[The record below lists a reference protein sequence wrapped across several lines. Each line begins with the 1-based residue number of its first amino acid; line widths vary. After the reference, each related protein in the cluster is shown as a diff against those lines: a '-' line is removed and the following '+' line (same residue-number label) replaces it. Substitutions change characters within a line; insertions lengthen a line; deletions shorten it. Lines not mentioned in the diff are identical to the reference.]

1 MSSPRKRGSMSLN
14 EWTPTSVGVTFLKS
28 IRPRMINDEHRELSK
43 AKNIAFRSL
52 KIRERSV
59 FELREKLA
67 LKKVPKVTIDR
78 TIEFLLAKKFL
89 DDRIFTRNW
98 IRYRRAR
105 PFGPK
110 RIKLELRQK
119 VVDEEIIVQE
129 LGDAFDGFNQE
140 EVIQELASRRAA
152 RYRDEDP
159 IKRKKKVFDF
169 LARRG
174 FSLEMIMK
182 AIKKI

>member
-1 MSSPRKRGSMSLN
+1 
-14 EWTPTSVGVTFLKS
+14 
-28 IRPRMINDEHRELSK
+28 MINDERRELSK
-43 AKNIAFRSL
+43 AKTIAFRSL

-59 FELREKLA
+59 LELREKLV
-67 LKKVPKVTIDR
+67 LKKVPKDTIDQ
-78 TIEFLLAKKFL
+78 TIKFLLTKKFL
-89 DDRIFTRNW
+89 DDRTFARNW

-119 VVDEEIIVQE
+119 GVDDEIIAQE
-129 LGDAFDGFNQE
+129 LEDAFTGFNQE
-140 EVIQELASRRAA
+140 EVVQELASRRAA

-159 IKRKKKVFDF
+159 IKRKRKVFDF

-174 FSLEMIMK
+174 FSLEMITK
-182 AIKKI
+182 AIRKI

>member
-1 MSSPRKRGSMSLN
+1 MM
-14 EWTPTSVGVTFLKS
+14 
-28 IRPRMINDEHRELSK
+28 NDEHRELSK
-43 AKNIAFRSL
+43 AKTIAFRSL

-59 FELREKLA
+59 LELREKLV
-67 LKKVPKVTIDR
+67 LKKVPKDTIDQ
-78 TIEFLLAKKFL
+78 TIKFLLTKKFL
-89 DDRIFTRNW
+89 DDRTFARNW

-119 VVDEEIIVQE
+119 GVDDEIIAQE
-129 LGDAFDGFNQE
+129 LEDAFTGFNQE
-140 EVIQELASRRAA
+140 EVVQVLASRRAA

-159 IKRKKKVFDF
+159 IKRKRKVFDF

-174 FSLEMIMK
+174 FSLEMITK
-182 AIKKI
+182 AIRKI